1 MNQHEMTLE
10 TVYASGAEEWHCPL
24 CERRI
29 LILKW
34 HLGAKTLIVNAGTE
48 QVNHSC
54 QETED
59 IANLSLWER
68 GLDGVDTDNL

>member
-1 MNQHEMTLE
+1 MSQHEMILE
-10 TVYASGAEEWHCPL
+10 TVYTSGAEEWACPL

-34 HLGAKTLIVNAGTE
+34 HPDAKTLIVNAGTE
-48 QVNHSC
+48 QVSHSC

-59 IANLSLWER
+59 MANLSLWER
-68 GLDGVDTDNL
+68 GLDGVDTDSL